1 MMPALQIR
9 KTKTPSERL
18 AMTIG
23 QSMLGEFDEEMKNTR
38 KTLERVPDEKWNW
51 KPHEK
56 SGTLG
61 WLAGHVATLPGWAT
75 MTIHT
80 EEFDYAPAD
89 GKSSY
94 EQPKT
99 GNQKELL
106 AAFDKESA
114 EARAALASVSDQD
127 IMKTW
132 KLLAGGNEIFAMPR
146 VAVIRGV
153 VMNHLIH
160 HRAQLGV
167 YFRLLNIAVPGL
179 YGASADE
186 HQASTAGAAN

>member
-1 MMPALQIR
+1 
-9 KTKTPSERL
+9 
-18 AMTIG
+18 MTIG
-23 QSMLGEFDEEMKNTR
+23 QSMLAEFDQEMQNTR

-51 KPHEK
+51 KPHDK

-80 EEFDYAPAD
+80 DEFDYAPVS

-94 EQPKT
+94 QPPKT
-99 GNQKELL
+99 ENRKDVL

-114 EARAALASVSDQD
+114 DARAALASISDQE

-132 KLLAGGNEIFAMPR
+132 KLMAGGQEIFAMPK
-146 VAVIRGV
+146 VAVLRGV

-167 YFRLLNIAVPGL
+167 YFRLLGVAVPGL
-179 YGASADE
+179 YGPSADE
-186 HQASTAGAAN
+186 MQGGAAGAAS

>member
-1 MMPALQIR
+1 
-9 KTKTPSERL
+9 
-18 AMTIG
+18 MTIG
-23 QSMLGEFDEEMKNTR
+23 QSMLGEFDQEMQNTR
-38 KTLERVPDEKWNW
+38 KTLELVPDEKWNW

-75 MTIHT
+75 MTLHT

>member
-1 MMPALQIR
+1 MAALQIR

-18 AMTIG
+18 TMTIG

-38 KTLERVPDEKWNW
+38 KTLERVPDENWSW

-75 MTIHT
+75 MTINT
-80 EEFDYAPAD
+80 EEFDYAPVS

-99 GNQKELL
+99 ENRKDVL

-114 EARAALASVSDQD
+114 EARAALASVSDQE
-127 IMKTW
+127 ITKGW
-132 KLLAGGNEIFAMPR
+132 KLLAGGEEIFAMPR
-146 VAVIRGV
+146 VAVIRSV

-167 YFRLLNIAVPGL
+167 YFRLLGVPVPGL
-179 YGASADE
+179 YGPSADE
-186 HQASTAGAAN
+186 NQASSAGA